1 MFNGRYGMDELSR
14 FMLIVSAILFVANI
28 FVGIRALWVAAV
40 ILLILVYSRAFSRFF
55 DKRRAENMKY
65 LEMKSRFTGGRN
77 KGAGAYDY
85 QGNGSFG
92 KTNKVNKNDGK
103 RVLICPYC
111 KEKLR
116 VPVGAGTIKINCPYC
131 HRQFEE
137 TV

>member
-1 MFNGRYGMDELSR
+1 MFNGRYGMDELGR
-14 FMLIVSAILFVANI
+14 FMLIAAAVLFVLDV
-28 FVGIRALWVAAV
+28 FLHIRLLWVAAV

-55 DKRRAENMKY
+55 DKRRAENMKF
-65 LEMKSRFTGGRN
+65 LEMKDRFMGGR
-77 KGAGAYDY
+77 KRSGGF
-85 QGNGSFG
+85 QKPGPGP
-92 KTNKVNKNDGK
+92 KNDGK

-116 VPVGAGTIKINCPYC
+116 VPVGAGTIKINCPHC

>member
-14 FMLIVSAILFVANI
+14 FLLIVSAILFVLNI
-28 FVGIRALWVAAV
+28 FVHIRLLWVAAV
-40 ILLILVYSRAFSRFF
+40 ILLILVYSRAFSRFY
-55 DKRRAENMKY
+55 DKRRAENMKF
-65 LEMKSRFTGGRN
+65 LELKNNFSGRKNGAAGGSGF
-77 KGAGAYDY
+77 KKPSAA
-85 QGNGSFG
+85 
-92 KTNKVNKNDGK
+92 KNDGK

-116 VPVGAGTIKINCPYC
+116 VPVGAGTIKINCPHC